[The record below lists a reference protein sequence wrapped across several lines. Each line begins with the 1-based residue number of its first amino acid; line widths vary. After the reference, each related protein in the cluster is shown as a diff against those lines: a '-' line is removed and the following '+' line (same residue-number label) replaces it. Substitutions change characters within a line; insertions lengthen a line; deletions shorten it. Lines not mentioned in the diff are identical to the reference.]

1 MIYRP
6 EPCTQGCGLATLSN
20 GCAGIPTGMTVVVGR
35 LRPSA
40 FFSWRRA
47 SPPYRTQ
54 RMDFAVPWLL
64 ACCRLKSGMHAA
76 PYLVRVAWSHPGG
89 RALLAF
95 APTTFSIPLPSAVHC
110 VYPAVR
116 LQELWVRL
124 DHLAPSPTAALLGAI
139 PPSASFGLRP
149 RVARPGCFAVV
160 GAMGE

>member
-1 MIYRP
+1 MFV
-6 EPCTQGCGLATLSN
+6 LASRN
-20 GCAGIPTGMTVVVGR
+20 
-35 LRPSA
+35 
-40 FFSWRRA
+40 A

-124 DHLAPSPTAALLGAI
+124 DHLTHRFQPVWVFGCDDRSLASSRHAVKRLRNYFVKISSLSACHLWRNVLGMLDLL
-139 PPSASFGLRP
+139 SHSD
-149 RVARPGCFAVV
+149 
-160 GAMGE
+160 